1 MTQTFSAAPHD
12 DILAWLIQL
21 AVLLLAARLLGELAQ
36 RLNQPSVLGEII
48 AGIVIGPSLIS
59 GIFPELGAWLVP
71 SNEIRGYLLE
81 QTALVGAMFM
91 LLFTGLEIDVNLIRR
106 YARIAVGT
114 SVGGLLLPFSAG
126 FVLGEF
132 VIPDSLLANPDQR
145 FVFSLFLATAMAIC
159 ALPVIAKVLLD
170 INALRRDIGQI
181 VIASAMIDDLTAWT
195 MLSIVVGMASGAA
208 ISVAGIATSIISVVG
223 FLVFSFLVGR
233 WLVARVIQFSLNRLQ
248 GHDMMLSVVVVL
260 MFGWGAISQALY
272 IESIIGAFVMGIL
285 LGQTPGLPE
294 DVIHKLESIAL
305 GVFAPI
311 FFATAGLKVNI
322 QTLLQPQLIL
332 LTLVII
338 AVALVGKVTGAYL
351 GARLLGRRDHWT
363 ALSFGV
369 SLSARGAVEI
379 IIATIGLSA
388 GVLSQEIFS
397 MIVVMAIVTS
407 LTAPPM
413 MRWAFRH
420 VPMSP
425 EEEARLRREQLLKGN
440 LVANMHRVL
449 VPVRVRPDARGSAIQ
464 KIEARLLKLLG
475 AQKDLS
481 ITLMTIASQQE
492 KAQAAEFLTELSGMF
507 QGQKINR
514 RVVISNDAA
523 GAILD
528 EAARGYDLLVMGAPQ
543 EGSRTDVLF
552 TPLVDLLVRMAP
564 CPTMVIH
571 SQDLPDNWTPRN
583 VLVPTN
589 GSVAARRAAEVGFA
603 LSTGAPQIG
612 ATDSTNGAAIVPMV
626 HVLKVIEEDLGT
638 HQAML
643 ATHQSTRQTVIA
655 QQIVNELAAL
665 GESFDAQ
672 VIPDVISG
680 QDYVA
685 VILEHAHTIQSDLII
700 LGISVRTGSHRLY
713 LGPRVERILAD
724 APCPVLIINTVTGT
738 APISGTEEGEPSD
751 VPPSATPE
759 LAS

>member
-12 DILAWLIQL
+12 DILAWLIQI
-21 AVLLLAARLLGELAQ
+21 AVLLIAARLLGEVAQ
-36 RLNQPSVLGEII
+36 RFNQPSVLGEIV
-48 AGIVIGPSLIS
+48 AGIIIGPSLIS
-59 GIFPELGAWLVP
+59 GIFPDLGAWLVP
-71 SNEIRGYLLE
+71 RNEIRGYLLE
-81 QTALVGAMFM
+81 QTALIGAMFM

-126 FVLGEF
+126 FVVGNF
-132 VIPDSLLANPDQR
+132 VIPDSLLADPDQR
-145 FVFSLFLATAMAIC
+145 FVFSLFLATALAIC

-208 ISVAGIATSIISVVG
+208 ISMAGVATSIISVVG

-248 GHDMMLSVVVVL
+248 GHDMILSVVVVL
-260 MFGWGAISQALY
+260 MFAWGSISQALH
-272 IESIIGAFVMGIL
+272 IEAIIGAFVMGIL

-305 GVFAPI
+305 AVFAPI
-311 FFATAGLKVNI
+311 FFANAGLKVNV
-322 QTLLQPQLIL
+322 QTLFQPQLIL

-338 AVALVGKVTGAYL
+338 LVAMVGKITGAYL
-351 GARLLGRRDHWT
+351 GARLLGQRDHWT

-413 MRWAFRH
+413 MRWAFGH

-425 EEEARLRREQLLKGN
+425 EEEDRLHREQLLKGN

-449 VPVRVRPDARGSAIQ
+449 VPVRLRPDARISAIQ
-464 KIEARLLKLLG
+464 QIEAQLLRLLG
-475 AQKDLS
+475 GQRGLS
-481 ITLMTIASQQE
+481 VTLMTIANQDNR
-492 KAQAAEFLTELSGMF
+492 AQATEFLNELSGLF
-507 QGQKINR
+507 SGLQINH

-523 GAILD
+523 SAILD
-528 EAARGYDLLVMGAPQ
+528 EAGRGYDLLVMGAPQ

-571 SQDLPDNWTPRN
+571 SQELPNNWTPQTI
-583 VLVPTN
+583 LVPTN

-603 LSTGAPQIG
+603 LAVGAPQIG
-612 ATDSTNGAAIVPMV
+612 AADDTNGAILVPTV
-626 HVLKVIEEDLGT
+626 RVLNVVEEDNT
-638 HQAML
+638 HETML
-643 ATHQSTRQTVIA
+643 ATHQSRRQTVIA
-655 QQIVNELAAL
+655 HQIVNELATL
-665 GESFDAQ
+665 GESFDAK
-672 VIPDVISG
+672 VVPDVISG
-680 QDYVA
+680 NDYVQ
-685 VILEHAHTIQSDLII
+685 VILDQARKLTSDLII

-713 LGPRVERILAD
+713 LGPRVERVLSD
-724 APCPVLIINTVTGT
+724 APCPVIIINTVTGT
-738 APISGTEEGEPSD
+738 APIRAASD
-751 VPPSATPE
+751 SKPQDVTPPATPE
-759 LAS
+759 LTP